1 MNQTVVHACWPD
13 NTDEYLVLERISF
26 RFNAEYVT
34 CMENKRNVM
43 NSVLRWL
50 FAGPAKT

>member
-1 MNQTVVHACWPD
+1 MNQTVVHACWP
-13 NTDEYLVLERISF
+13 NNSDEDLVVEQISF

-34 CMENKRNVM
+34 CMENKRNGM

-50 FAGPAKT
+50 FAGPGKT